1 MPRVRRKVTGSGSG
15 FSPFSLRSRAKTP
28 KRTPGPPPPPTPI
41 FLCYVEQCVD
51 THRKMGFLDPI
62 RLLQNPIFVQKMGF
76 GVWGTIPTIKE
87 WRVIS
92 RGNFFILRSIKI
104 KFYRLPLFIPAFI
117 WRICSKSSWVKC
129 LLSLISSA
137 TRQKSLKSCNF
148 TPTMGFFEKKWYNFT
163 SQIWKFLYL

>member
-1 MPRVRRKVTGSGSG
+1 
-15 FSPFSLRSRAKTP
+15 
-28 KRTPGPPPPPTPI
+28 
-41 FLCYVEQCVD
+41 
-51 THRKMGFLDPI
+51 MGFFDPI
-62 RLLQNPIFVQKMGF
+62 RLLQNPIFIQKMGF
-76 GVWGTIPTIKE
+76 GVWGTIHTIKE

-117 WRICSKSSWVKC
+117 WRICSKPSWVKC

-148 TPTMGFFEKKWYNFT
+148 TPTMGFFEKNGITLQVKSENFST
-163 SQIWKFLYL
+163 CNSRISFFFYKYAHNLNIPLNLSLTVHHENVELVKNIIVLETPNDG